1 MRTYKEG
8 FRIKNTTTVTKGRFI
23 ELLRTLEGSI
33 VEKCGKTVHLQ
44 PEAICEGGIRV
55 RCGTESAEAFK
66 SLRFHL
72 KLKHNRKYMLSEAGG
87 DQPNEHRWPFIT
99 DNVQEEWSGSDEVLF
114 AQNLEGY
121 VFLKAFHGASAW
133 TTQEIR
139 CFAHAFQ
146 EAGMTVTRV
155 PALRR
160 TMRQI

>member
-8 FRIKNTTTVTKGRFI
+8 FRIKHTTTVTKGRFI

-33 VEKCGKTVHLQ
+33 AEKCGKKVHLQ
-44 PEAICEGGIRV
+44 PEAISEGGILV
-55 RCGTESAEAFK
+55 RCGTESAEAYK

-72 KLKHNRKYMLSEAGG
+72 KLKHDRKYMLSL
-87 DQPNEHRWPFIT
+87 DKPNEYRWPTIT
-99 DNVQEEWSGSDEVLF
+99 ANVQEEWSGSDEVLF
-114 AQNLEGY
+114 AQNLEGS

-155 PALRR
+155 PVLRR
-160 TMRQI
+160 AMRQI